1 MDNECGRNRCKTENS
16 QVSISLLFQA
26 NESRGPQVENE
37 EGYRIQLRARIE
49 AGELVEKAIL
59 ALELRRRNEHEQGMR
74 RGRGLLRA
82 LGMYAMRKSVG
93 RVRNTRRDG
102 NRSLEEIWR
111 AVKAYL
117 LRPRKN

>member
-1 MDNECGRNRCKTENS
+1 MDNECGRNRKTENS

-26 NESRGPQVENE
+26 TESRGPQVENE
-37 EGYRIQLRARIE
+37 DGYRIQLRARIE

-59 ALELRRRNEHEQGMR
+59 ALELRRRNEHVQGMR